1 MIVPGSNTLGGATRL
16 IHVHCN
22 EPQRI
27 YDLMKQYNLTCS
39 NIWDS
44 AVALSARH
52 PCTALV
58 DNRMKIV
65 NVNVI
70 SQSDPFG
77 EEPRV
82 STFYH
87 NLRHTRMT
95 TKRNVLRHKPYS
107 LSLKALAPLS
117 IPVALYYNDPMTSL
131 DDVIKEDGR
140 FVPCVEYHDTASDV
154 VDFDAKNMTE
164 LKDTFIL
171 TGKTTIVD
179 NL

>member
-1 MIVPGSNTLGGATRL
+1 
-16 IHVHCN
+16 
-22 EPQRI
+22 
-27 YDLMKQYNLTCS
+27 MKKYNLACS

-44 AVALSARH
+44 TVALSARH

-58 DNRMKIV
+58 DHRMKIV

-70 SQSDPFG
+70 SQSDPFS

-82 STFYH
+82 SAFYH
-87 NLRHTRMT
+87 NLKHTRMA

-107 LSLKALAPLS
+107 LPVKGVPLSS

-140 FVPCVEYHDTASDV
+140 FVPRVGYHDTASDA
-154 VDFDAKNMTE
+154 VDDDDKKMTE
-164 LKDTFIL
+164 LEDTFIL
-171 TGKTTIVD
+171 TGKTTILD